1 MEPLRLSSRRLLAGV
16 VVVVV
21 AGDLD
26 ATAAGRVEAF
36 VQQARRQP
44 GDHVVFDLEELTS
57 LDGAGLQVLL
67 DARAHAERHDAGV
80 YVAAR
85 PGSVPLL
92 AVFRLSLYES
102 VESALHEALI
112 RSLSGGRPGIGGGD
126 GVHATA

>member
-21 AGDLD
+21 AGELD
-26 ATAAGRVEAF
+26 AAAAGRVETF
-36 VQQARRQP
+36 VYQARREP

-80 YVAAR
+80 YVAVAR
-85 PGSVPLL
+85 PGAAPLL
-92 AVFRLSLYES
+92 AGSRLSVYES

-112 RSLSGGRPGIGGGD
+112 SSL
-126 GVHATA
+126 